1 MRLILVIAGALLLSS
16 PVMAGTKTKHVK
28 CASKDG
34 DFKRCKVSGIKK
46 ISNMSV
52 KKRYSDS
59 KCKKGYSYG
68 YDKKSIWVDHGCR
81 AKFNV
86 RYKKSSSSKYKT
98 KSVKCSSKDHDFKR
112 CRVKHAKKIKNMSVK
127 KLHTRL
133 LHGDPAVIGQHLE
146 TVAFLSLLVG
156 ALVDPGRGPK
166 RPVGCL

>member
-28 CASKDG
+28 CSSKDG

-127 KLHTRL
+127 KRYSDASCKKGYSYGYSKKSIWVD
-133 LHGDPAVIGQHLE
+133 HGCRAKFKVKY
-146 TVAFLSLLVG
+146 
-156 ALVDPGRGPK
+156 RN
-166 RPVGCL
+166 